1 MVQLVCQDPE
11 ERKETLV
18 SQACQARQ
26 VLKVTVEFQAYQ
38 AEMVCQAKRETWV
51 FKELQVKLELNSFD
65 NL

>member
-11 ERKETLV
+11 ERKETLA

-38 AEMVCQAKRETWV
+38 AEMVCQVKREIWV
-51 FKELQVKLELNSFD
+51 FKELQVKLKLNSFD
-65 NL
+65 NP